1 MTDFGRGTKKTDF
14 KAPSLRDFLRI
25 IFSYKKLIIYTF
37 LIVSTGVLVVSL
49 LTPPTYEA
57 VSKIM
62 VKHRKVASLLEPRY
76 YFDYRTERLI
86 FIQSQIEIIKS
97 DKVLTKVMKEVFPK
111 RKITAKEIEGFR
123 GKLKIGFPKGFDITN
138 SNILLIKVRD
148 RDPRRAALIANL
160 IMDQYITVVKE
171 LRTKSAKEKIVLLEQ
186 QAQQQ
191 LKKMKELER
200 QIKRFQEK
208 AGPELAFLLSTVKAG
223 GVTPEILAL
232 NNNYIN
238 AKITFEQTQSAL
250 NRLKDLVKKGLLPQK
265 IIKENPLLMNLKS
278 NIIKLEN
285 QLIALRSQYTD
296 LYPKNRMVLKQLE
309 QTQRLLKEEVK
320 EDLEGRYVDLL
331 ALEAR
336 VKTLKKILDSYS
348 NILKEQVEFSRYYTK
363 YKVLEDGYKNILKEI
378 QKARML
384 EALDPKKVADIIII
398 DKAKVPVSPVS
409 PKVFLNTL
417 IGTVIGLLLGLG
429 FAFIADYLDHTLKS
443 PEDIERHLDIYVLGT
458 VPRMDV

>member
-1 MTDFGRGTKKTDF
+1 MAELSKIPKKTDF

-25 IFSYKKLIIYTF
+25 IFTYKKLIIYTF
-37 LIVSTGVLVVSL
+37 LIVSTGVLIVSL

-62 VKHRKVASLLEPRY
+62 IKHRKVASLLEPRY

-86 FIQSQIEIIKS
+86 FIQSQIELIKS
-97 DKVLTKVMKEVFPK
+97 DTVLSKVMKKIFPK
-111 RKITAKEIEGFR
+111 KKISPRDVERFR

-148 RDPRRAALIANL
+148 RDPKRAALIANL
-160 IMDQYITVVKE
+160 IMDEYITVVKE
-171 LRTKSAKEKIVLLEQ
+171 LRTKSAKEKIALLEQ

-200 QIKRFQEK
+200 QIKKFQEK
-208 AGPELAFLLSTVKAG
+208 AGPELALLLSMVKAG
-223 GVTPEILAL
+223 GVTPEILTL
-232 NNNYIN
+232 NNTYIN

-265 IIKENPLLMNLKS
+265 IIKENPLLMNIKS

-336 VKTLKKILDSYS
+336 VNALKKVLDAYS
-348 NILKEQVEFSRYYTK
+348 DIMKEQVEFSRYYTK

-384 EALDPKKVADIIII
+384 ETLDPQKVADIVVI
-398 DKAKVPVSPVS
+398 DRAKVPVSPVS
-409 PKVFLNTL
+409 PKVLLNTFV
-417 IGTVIGLLLGLG
+417 GTVIGLLLGLG

-443 PEDIERHLDIYVLGT
+443 PEDIERHLNISVLGT